1 MLRSVRA
8 RGSGLR
14 WSSSAKGTTAA
25 GKSASAE
32 TLETVAKP
40 GVLRMRKAGARK
52 DVEVDTTV
60 ARIIGSDWGDR
71 SNQSVSLP
79 MRLYWI
85 VFAVVL
91 GNGVYT
97 YFSGHDGTP
106 ASIHSRVIS
115 TSRHSHV
122 LCW

>member
-1 MLRSVRA
+1 MMRCWTTGMLRR
-8 RGSGLR
+8 GLR
-14 WSSSAKGTTAA
+14 WSSSVKDAA
-25 GKSASAE
+25 ATNPASAE

-79 MRLYWI
+79 MRLYWV

-97 YFSGHDGTP
+97 YFAGHDGKP
-106 ASIHSRVIS
+106 ASIGS
-115 TSRHSHV
+115 
-122 LCW
+122 